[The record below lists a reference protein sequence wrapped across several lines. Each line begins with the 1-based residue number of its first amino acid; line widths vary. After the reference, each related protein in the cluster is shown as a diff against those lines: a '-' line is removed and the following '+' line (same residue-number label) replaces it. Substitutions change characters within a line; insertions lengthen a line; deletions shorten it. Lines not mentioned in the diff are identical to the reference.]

1 MVKYHTDAE
10 ITLECMEHRAYPIA
24 VVQEMLNV
32 EPRKNIINGLINTS
46 PDGIQPPKSIIMM
59 ANALGYSNP
68 AIDAKSYGSGE
79 VGRIKKKMDSQLI
92 MENVNVR
99 GPMIPKRL
107 SSKSKLEQQQLART
121 VMLQSKLDKD
131 SADNKELDIAESVK
145 SEKVKKKRVVL
156 KMAGFDTTNPGELGI
171 TNNRGMTATTNQRIP
186 SLFTPSKEKR
196 QEQIIQNEVLSASS
210 AGVKID
216 SKKIKKRPVGRAPRG
231 TLWDSNRG
239 MFVAD
244 PNYKGMNFFEKKEG
258 ESMREADY
266 EAQTERRKE
275 RIKDDGKNPYVKK
288 VMDDIIA
295 KVEVEAQSGSK

>member
-1 MVKYHTDAE
+1 
-10 ITLECMEHRAYPIA
+10 
-24 VVQEMLNV
+24 
-32 EPRKNIINGLINTS
+32 
-46 PDGIQPPKSIIMM
+46 
-59 ANALGYSNP
+59 
-68 AIDAKSYGSGE
+68 
-79 VGRIKKKMDSQLI
+79 MDSQLI

-131 SADNKELDIAESVK
+131 SADNEALDIAESVH
-145 SEKVKKKRVVL
+145 SQKVKKNRVVL

-171 TNNRGMTATTNQRIP
+171 TNNRGMTAMTNQRIP
-186 SLFTPSKEKR
+186 SLFTPNKEKR

-210 AGVKID
+210 AGLKID
-216 SKKIKKRPVGRAPRG
+216 ADKVKETIKIKRRVGRAPRG
-231 TLWDSNRG
+231 TLWDPNRG

-244 PNYKGMNFFEKKEG
+244 PNYKGINFFEKKEG

-275 RIKDDGKNPYVKK
+275 RLQDDGKNPYVKK
-288 VMDDIIA
+288 VMDDMIA
-295 KVEVEAQSGSK
+295 KVEVEVQSGSKY